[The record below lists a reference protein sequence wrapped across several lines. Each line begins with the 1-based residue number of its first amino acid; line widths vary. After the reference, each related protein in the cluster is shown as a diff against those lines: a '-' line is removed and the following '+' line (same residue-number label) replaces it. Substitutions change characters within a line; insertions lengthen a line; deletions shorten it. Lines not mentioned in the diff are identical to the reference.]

1 MNKFCQRVIT
11 ICLIVITIFVILSYY
26 RINTIVKMDYE
37 TYGNRAVLNNI
48 DRNVIRISDTVK
60 DIWLNQ

>member
-1 MNKFCQRVIT
+1 M
-11 ICLIVITIFVILSYY
+11 TIFIILSYN
-26 RINTIVKMDYE
+26 RINTIVQMDYNS
-37 TYGNRAVLNNI
+37 YGNRDVLNNI